1 MQFDIWALIITLL
14 LILHTDSTQYE
25 VYPLFWYCW
34 VPREEEVLVLV
45 QYRRPWLGDILISLE
60 AELKPD
66 LIWCQVQ
73 SAMGGLPDRELWMT
87 RLMKNIAGV
96 AEAALSQV
104 NISTAG
110 DLVIITVFWVSL
122 TLSRVTQSTFCSG
135 AFKAIQSYI
144 SYVLWLQSCASN
156 VSSIIAVYCSVSML
170 HCDANSIPDGILFM
184 SIIGLW
190 RKATTKS

>member
-1 MQFDIWALIITLL
+1 MQFDIWALIITLQ

-25 VYPLFWYCW
+25 VYPLFCNCW

-104 NISTAG
+104 DISTAG

-122 TLSRVTQSTFCSG
+122 TIFRVTHSTFRSLKPYSHIYHMCFG
-135 AFKAIQSYI
+135 FKAVQ
-144 SYVLWLQSCASN
+144 
-156 VSSIIAVYCSVSML
+156 AV
-170 HCDANSIPDGILFM
+170 
-184 SIIGLW
+184 
-190 RKATTKS
+190 